1 MLNNVTVAGR
11 LTKEIELFQA
21 KSGKPVCSFTIAC
34 ERDFRNQSGDR
45 ETDFID
51 CVVFG
56 ASAEFLRSYAE
67 KGQLIMVS
75 GRLQFRDWTDKNG
88 NKRRNA
94 EVMVGSVY
102 LGDRRESK
110 PKADIDHL
118 EDKVSEFQEMDDEP
132 GYLPF

>member
-11 LTKEIELFQA
+11 LTKEIELFQT

-75 GRLQFRDWTDKNG
+75 GRLQFRDWTDRNG

-94 EVMVGSVY
+94 EVMVDNVY
-102 LGDRRESK
+102 LGDRREPK
-110 PKADIDHL
+110 QKADIDQL
-118 EDKVSEFQEMDDEP
+118 EDKVSGFQEMDEEP
-132 GYLPF
+132 GELPF